1 MISGVLSIKSS
12 EAQQCAS
19 GKAVSQ
25 IPVSPPLVALNITRC
40 NNTHGHPISN
50 PRDVMGT
57 FSVYLSIY
65 LVGGLTFLP
74 LLICLILLHG
84 YLTFPTRSSSSST
97 LPNASSSISRPGD
110 DENSLKSGPNV
121 FPEKF
126 LRGREPDVAA
136 QWFIVCRE
144 YVPGGVNGKPPER
157 NTPAGTVVGTRSP
170 SVYQSMYSSL
180 FERNKGSS
188 LDFGKGNEKTAKRAR
203 NWFYVVLRHGHL
215 MLYDDKEQV
224 EVRHVISLAH
234 HDVSVYGGGNEIPE
248 GELWIKRHA
257 ICLMRKPNLG
267 NITSTSKPFYLFSD
281 NCSDKEDFYFAL
293 LQNQEKTTEASDS
306 PPKPQ
311 HFEVKHIIGLVQRLH
326 SSEEHL
332 QTRWING
339 LIGRLFLAMYKTKDI
354 EDFIRNKITKKIAR
368 VKKPAFLS
376 GIVLQKIDMGEGAPY
391 ITNPK
396 MKDLTVDGDCVAE
409 ADFTYTGNFRIEIAT
424 TARIDLGSRIKAREV
439 NLVLAVVVKKL
450 EGHALLQLKP
460 PPSNRLW
467 VTFETMPTLEMTIE
481 PIVSSRQITY
491 GFILSQIERRIIEV
505 LAETVVYPNWDD
517 IPFLSTVD
525 QQFRG
530 GIWERNVADSSP
542 SATQVPDQEGED
554 EAEAS
559 IQLGSSSPAPPS
571 FRDERTM
578 STPDAS
584 EQPPTARKASKSTHT
599 LVDTT
604 DTGSS
609 SSVQKYS
616 EPPRMM
622 RAHSFASAANPVV
635 NTDNANVDAAKQE
648 TKAKQKRD
656 ATTAMIAISNRS
668 QPTSP
673 LATPVGS
680 LPEPSILSQIGESGS
695 FSSTSSKADSIMEQ
709 TVTPSTFNNPSQ
721 ASLPTTPTSIG
732 SNSAKSAFA
741 NDTQHQTA
749 LQSIARSLT
758 PSEKRQSMPSIGAA
772 TAAAKKWGW
781 SVLSR
786 NEQKNTTEYSEREGT
801 PEHPIGRGR
810 PLPPPGQPLP
820 PPERPSTKTAPINV
834 PKRKTLPPPL
844 LPNRRQDE
852 TKSRPV
858 PPPPLPARKRV
869 EAASVSDAT
878 DEELLVVAAPPDS
891 EPTSPLDD
899 GRKEFIEPVAVNPE
913 NEKAGLAKSAKEG
926 SPSST
931 HTGPFPKR
939 PGRTSSSFGDD
950 EDAYSS
956 WQAAQEEEA
965 RSKSVWLGGHG
976 EV

>member
-1 MISGVLSIKSS
+1 
-12 EAQQCAS
+12 
-19 GKAVSQ
+19 
-25 IPVSPPLVALNITRC
+25 
-40 NNTHGHPISN
+40 
-50 PRDVMGT
+50 MGT
-57 FSVYLSIY
+57 FSIFLSIY

-74 LLICLILLHG
+74 LLLCLIFLHA
-84 YLTFPTRSSSSST
+84 YLTFPAPSSSSS
-97 LPNASSSISRPGD
+97 PHSDASGSISHPGD
-110 DENSLKSGPNV
+110 DQSSLKSGPNAI
-121 FPEKF
+121 PEKF

-157 NTPAGTVVGTRSP
+157 TTPAGTVVGTRSP

-180 FERNKGSS
+180 FDRSKGSS
-188 LDFGKGNEKTAKRAR
+188 LESGKGNEKTAKRAR

-215 MLYDDKEQV
+215 MLYDDKEQL

-248 GELWIKRHA
+248 GELWIKRNA

-293 LQNQEKTTEASDS
+293 LQNQERTPEASDC

-311 HFEVKHIIGLVQRLH
+311 QFEVKHIIGLVQRLH
-326 SSEEHL
+326 SSEEHM

-339 LIGRLFLAMYKTKDI
+339 LVGRLFLAMYKTQDI
-354 EDFIRNKITKKIAR
+354 EDFVRKKITKKIAR

-396 MKDLTVDGDCVAE
+396 LKDLTVDGDCIAE
-409 ADFTYTGNFRIEIAT
+409 ADFMYSGNFRIEIAT

-450 EGHALLQLKP
+450 AGHALVRLKP

-467 VTFETMPTLEMTIE
+467 ITFETMPTLEMTIE

-491 GFILSQIERRIIEV
+491 SFILSQIEKRIIEV
-505 LAETVVYPNWDD
+505 FAETLVYPNWDD
-517 IPFLSTVD
+517 SPFLNTMD

-530 GIWERNVADSSP
+530 GIWERKVADYSP
-542 SATQVPDQEGED
+542 SATQVPDQDGED
-554 EAEAS
+554 EAEAGMP
-559 IQLGSSSPAPPS
+559 LGSNSSTPPNPS
-571 FRDERTM
+571 DERTM
-578 STPDAS
+578 SMPVTPDTS
-584 EQPPTARKASKSTHT
+584 EQPPTARKASKSAHS

-635 NTDNANVDAAKQE
+635 NTDNANVDAANQE

-656 ATTAMIAISNRS
+656 ATAAMIAISNRS

-673 LATPVGS
+673 TATPVGS
-680 LPEPSILSQIGESGS
+680 LPEPSTLSQVGK
-695 FSSTSSKADSIMEQ
+695 SSSSSSSSSKADSIMEQ
-709 TVTPSTFNNPSQ
+709 TVIPSIFTNSSQ
-721 ASLPTTPTSIG
+721 ASFPTTPTSIG

-741 NDTQHQTA
+741 NETQHQTA
-749 LQSIARSLT
+749 LQPIAQSLT
-758 PSEKRQSMPSIGAA
+758 PMEKRQPIPSIGAA
-772 TAAAKKWGW
+772 AAAAKKWGW
-781 SVLSR
+781 GVLSR
-786 NEQKNTTEYSEREGT
+786 NEQKNATNYSEREGT

-834 PKRKTLPPPL
+834 PKRKPLPPPL
-844 LPNRRQDE
+844 LPNRRQEE
-852 TKSRPV
+852 TKARTV
-858 PPPPLPARKRV
+858 PPPPLPARRRGK
-869 EAASVSDAT
+869 AASVSDAK
-878 DEELLVVAAPPDS
+878 DEGLLVVEAPADS
-891 EPTSPLDD
+891 EPTSPLED
-899 GRKEFIEPVAVNPE
+899 GHKELVVPVPVSHE
-913 NEKAGLAKSAKEG
+913 NEDAGLPEPAKEG
-926 SPSST
+926 SPASNQAGSLSKR
-931 HTGPFPKR
+931 TGH
-939 PGRTSSSFGDD
+939 TSSSFDDD

>member
-1 MISGVLSIKSS
+1 
-12 EAQQCAS
+12 
-19 GKAVSQ
+19 
-25 IPVSPPLVALNITRC
+25 
-40 NNTHGHPISN
+40 
-50 PRDVMGT
+50 MGT
-57 FSVYLSIY
+57 FSVFLSIY
-65 LVGGLTFLP
+65 LVGGLTLLP
-74 LLICLILLHG
+74 LLACLVLLHA
-84 YLTFPTRSSSSST
+84 YFTFPTRSSSSST
-97 LPNASSSISRPGD
+97 HPDASGSISRPGD
-110 DENSLKSGPNV
+110 DEHSLKSGPNA

-157 NTPAGTVVGTRSP
+157 NTPAGTVVGTKSP

-188 LDFGKGNEKTAKRAR
+188 LDFGKGNEKTATRAR

-234 HDVSVYGGGNEIPE
+234 HDLSIYGGGNEIPE
-248 GELWIKRHA
+248 GELWIKRNA

-293 LQNQEKTTEASDS
+293 LQNQEKTPEASDS
-306 PPKPQ
+306 PPKSQ
-311 HFEVKHIIGLVQRLH
+311 QFEMKHIIGLVQRLH

-339 LIGRLFLAMYKTKDI
+339 LVGRLFLAMYKTKDI
-354 EDFIRNKITKKIAR
+354 EDFVRKKITKKIAR

-396 MKDLTVDGDCVAE
+396 LKDLTVDGDCVAE

-450 EGHALLQLKP
+450 EGHALLRLKP
-460 PPSNRLW
+460 SPSNRLW

-491 GFILSQIERRIIEV
+491 GFILSQIEKRIIEV

-517 IPFLSTVD
+517 SPFLSTVD

-530 GIWERNVADSSP
+530 GIWERNVAESSP
-542 SATQVPDQEGED
+542 SDVQVPDQEGED

-559 IQLGSSSPAPPS
+559 MQSGSSSPAPPEP
-571 FRDERTM
+571 RGERTM
-578 STPDAS
+578 SMPVLPDTS
-584 EQPPTARKASKSTHT
+584 ERPLNTRKASRSTLT
-599 LVDTT
+599 LADTI

-609 SSVQKYS
+609 SSIQKYP

-635 NTDNANVDAAKQE
+635 NTDHANMDAAKQD
-648 TKAKQKRD
+648 TNAKQKRD
-656 ATTAMIAISNRS
+656 TTTAMTAISHRS

-673 LATPVGS
+673 TATPVGS
-680 LPEPSILSQIGESGS
+680 PPEPSTLSQVGKSGS
-695 FSSTSSKADSIMEQ
+695 SSSTSSKANSIMEQ
-709 TVTPSTFNNPSQ
+709 TATLSSFNNPSQ
-721 ASLPTTPTSIG
+721 ASFPTTPTSIG
-732 SNSAKSAFA
+732 SNSAKSTFA

-758 PSEKRQSMPSIGAA
+758 PSEKRQSIPSIGAA

-781 SVLSR
+781 GVLNR
-786 NEQKNTTEYSEREGT
+786 HELKNTTEHSEREGT

-820 PPERPSTKTAPINV
+820 WPERPSTKTAPIIV
-834 PKRKTLPPPL
+834 PKRKSMPPPS
-844 LPNRRQDE
+844 LPNRRHDE
-852 TKSRPV
+852 TKSRAV
-858 PPPPLPARKRV
+858 PPPPLPARRRV
-869 EAASVSDAT
+869 EDASVRDAR
-878 DEELLVVAAPPDS
+878 DEGLLVIEAPPDS

-899 GRKEFIEPVAVNPE
+899 GRNGSIEAVAASHE
-913 NEKAGLAKSAKEG
+913 NENADIPEPTTGG

-931 HTGPFPKR
+931 HTGSISKR
-939 PGRTSSSFGDD
+939 SGRTSTSFDHD
-950 EDAYSS
+950 EDAFSS

-965 RSKSVWLGGHG
+965 RSKSVWVGGHG
-976 EV
+976 EL

>member
-1 MISGVLSIKSS
+1 
-12 EAQQCAS
+12 
-19 GKAVSQ
+19 
-25 IPVSPPLVALNITRC
+25 
-40 NNTHGHPISN
+40 
-50 PRDVMGT
+50 MGN
-57 FSVYLSIY
+57 FSVFLSIY

-74 LLICLILLHG
+74 LLLCLVLLHA
-84 YLTFPTRSSSSST
+84 YLTFPTRSSSSS
-97 LPNASSSISRPGD
+97 PHSDPSGSISRPD
-110 DENSLKSGPNV
+110 DNENSLKSGPNAI
-121 FPEKF
+121 PEKF

-157 NTPAGTVVGTRSP
+157 TTPAGTVVGTKSP

-180 FERNKGSS
+180 FERSKGSS
-188 LDFGKGNEKTAKRAR
+188 LEFGKGNEKMAKRAR

-248 GELWIKRHA
+248 GELWIKRNA
-257 ICLMRKPNLG
+257 ICLMRKRNLG

-293 LQNQEKTTEASDS
+293 LQNQEKTPEASDC

-311 HFEVKHIIGLVQRLH
+311 LFEMKHIIGLVQRLH
-326 SSEEHL
+326 SSEEHM

-339 LIGRLFLAMYKTKDI
+339 LVGRLFLAMYKTQDI
-354 EDFIRNKITKKIAR
+354 EDFVRKKITNKIAR

-396 MKDLTVDGDCVAE
+396 LKDLTVDGDCVAE
-409 ADFTYTGNFRIEIAT
+409 ADFMYSGNFRIEIAT

-450 EGHALLQLKP
+450 EGHALLRLKP

-467 VTFETMPTLEMTIE
+467 ITFETMPTLKMTIE

-491 GFILSQIERRIIEV
+491 SFILSQIEKRIIEV
-505 LAETVVYPNWDD
+505 FAETLVYPNWDD
-517 IPFLSTVD
+517 SPFLSTVH

-530 GIWERNVADSSP
+530 GIWERKVADSSP

-559 IQLGSSSPAPPS
+559 MPFGSSSSAPPNPG
-571 FRDERTM
+571 DERTM
-578 STPDAS
+578 STPMTPDTS
-584 EQPPTARKASKSTHT
+584 EQPPTARKASKSTHS

-635 NTDNANVDAAKQE
+635 STDNANVDAAKQE

-656 ATTAMIAISNRS
+656 ATAAMIAISSRS

-673 LATPVGS
+673 IASPVGS
-680 LPEPSILSQIGESGS
+680 LPEPSTLSRVGKSGS
-695 FSSTSSKADSIMEQ
+695 FSSSSSKADSIMEP
-709 TVTPSTFNNPSQ
+709 TVIPSNFTNSSQ
-721 ASLPTTPTSIG
+721 ASFPTTPTSIS

-741 NDTQHQTA
+741 NETQHQTA
-749 LQSIARSLT
+749 LQPIARSLT
-758 PSEKRQSMPSIGAA
+758 PMEKRQSIPSIGAA

-781 SVLSR
+781 GVLSR
-786 NEQKNTTEYSEREGT
+786 NEQKNATNYSEREGT

-834 PKRKTLPPPL
+834 PKRKPLPPPL
-844 LPNRRQDE
+844 LPNRRQEE
-852 TKSRPV
+852 TKSRTV
-858 PPPPLPARKRV
+858 LPPPLPARRRG
-869 EAASVSDAT
+869 EAASVSDAR
-878 DEELLVVAAPPDS
+878 DEGLLVVEAPPDS
-891 EPTSPLDD
+891 EPTSPLEA
-899 GRKEFIEPVAVNPE
+899 GRKELLEPVTVSHE
-913 NEKAGLAKSAKEG
+913 NEDAGLPEPAKEG
-926 SPSST
+926 SPSSNQA
-931 HTGPFPKR
+931 GSFSKR
-939 PGRTSSSFGDD
+939 SGHTSSSFDDD
-950 EDAYSS
+950 EDACSS

-965 RSKSVWLGGHG
+965 RSKSVWLGEHG